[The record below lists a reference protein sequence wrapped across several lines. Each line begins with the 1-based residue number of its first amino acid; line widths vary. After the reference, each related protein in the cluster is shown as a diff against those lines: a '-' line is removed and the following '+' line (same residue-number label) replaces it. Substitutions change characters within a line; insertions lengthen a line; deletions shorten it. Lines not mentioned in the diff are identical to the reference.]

1 MPYTTPQKLSKKELA
16 VLVENLYCAVPA
28 LLPLIAPKGWK
39 NSPYHHMMMDERQDL
54 YQNFVQSL
62 ADMATKQYKPRSKYI
77 APNPDP
83 GEEIDF
89 DSYFGITFP
98 PLYNDHIEVF
108 YTLVVLLVEL
118 TSCSFLVRNSAE
130 PHYYVD
136 EHEAEELL
144 FEIAYRHKHIDQYT
158 YETMATICNAPVLDS
173 LNQIQGLECI
183 FRVMQSEGY
192 ALKHWDDELLYIREL
207 QEGYDD
213 LSYAPIPAQ
222 EKEMTQQEIRER
234 IQNYLAEYTQSPV
247 DPFDFRSI
255 VALFNR
261 RKTCPIVLAYLH
273 VYDEFPEGYPYT
285 YRHYNDGSEW
295 I

>member
-1 MPYTTPQKLSKKELA
+1 MPYTAPEKLNTKALA
-16 VLVENLYCAVPA
+16 LLLEKLYTAVPA
-28 LLPLIAPKGWK
+28 LLPLIAPEGWK
-39 NSPYHHMMMDERQDL
+39 NSRYHHMMMYERQEQ
-54 YQNFVQSL
+54 YQNYIQSM
-62 ADMATKQYKPRSKYI
+62 ADMGTKQYRPHSRYI

-83 GEEIDF
+83 EEEIDF

-98 PLYNDHIEVF
+98 PLYDDHIEVF
-108 YTLVVLLVEL
+108 YTLVDLLVEL
-118 TSCSFLVRNSAE
+118 TSCSFLIRNGAE
-130 PHYYVD
+130 PQYYVD
-136 EHEAEELL
+136 EDGTEALL
-144 FEIAYRHKHIDQYT
+144 YEIAYRHGHIDQYT
-158 YETMATICNAPVLDS
+158 YDTMATICSAPVLDN

-183 FRVMQSEGY
+183 FAVIRSEGY

-222 EKEMTQQEIRER
+222 EKEMTQQDIRKR
-234 IQNYLAEYTQSPV
+234 IQNCLAEYTQSPV

-261 RKTCPIVLAYLH
+261 RKICPIILAYLH
-273 VYDEFPEGYPYT
+273 AYDEFPIGYPYT
-285 YRHYNDGSEW
+285 YRHYNEGNEW